1 MRRLGNRTV
10 ARSEISQQILEALG
24 KKLNRDV
31 STIEIHQRLREDL
44 GLDSLAMIELLF
56 DVEEAFD
63 LEIPDGDFHKLGTVG
78 SVVQY
83 VEEKAKSS
91 S

>member
-1 MRRLGNRTV
+1 ML
-10 ARSEISQQILEALG
+10 ARSQISDQIREALA

-31 STIEIHQRLREDL
+31 STIGLHQRLREDL

-63 LEIPDGDFHKLGTVG
+63 LEIPDGDLHKLGTVD

-83 VEEKAKSS
+83 VEEKANPSPLS
-91 S
+91 

>member
-1 MRRLGNRTV
+1 MSG
-10 ARSEISQQILEALG
+10 RSQIAEQIREALAKRLTRG
-24 KKLNRDV
+24 VN
-31 STIEIHQRLREDL
+31 TIEPHQRLREDL

-78 SVVQY
+78 SVIQY
-83 VEEKAKSS
+83 VEAKAKPSPPS
-91 S
+91 

>member
-1 MRRLGNRTV
+1 MSG
-10 ARSEISQQILEALG
+10 RSEISEQIREALAKRLTRG
-24 KKLNRDV
+24 VN
-31 STIEIHQRLREDL
+31 TIEPHLRLREDL

-78 SVVQY
+78 SVIQY
-83 VEEKAKSS
+83 VEAKAKPSPPS
-91 S
+91 

>member
-1 MRRLGNRTV
+1 MADRPLI
-10 ARSEISQQILEALG
+10 SEKIREALAKRLHRG
-24 KKLNRDV
+24 V
-31 STIEIHQRLREDL
+31 STIELHQRLREDL

-78 SVVQY
+78 SVIQY
-83 VEEKAKSS
+83 VEAKAKPSPPS
-91 S
+91 